1 MMPSPTA
8 ARISRLSGVALAL
21 TIVLL
26 AALAPSAKADII
38 EVNPPLQ
45 KIAEEQAQK
54 LAGYLGFT
62 LTLHLA
68 VGYASEPGKVEN
80 ADTTTLDSENGHFA
94 LNGPI
99 CQITANHSWF
109 DARTRYEMEEV
120 LIHEDFHCYE
130 HQIAPDAW
138 RVVHHTLKEEAH
150 RGILEGKLGDEGERV
165 EANWIIEGLARWVD
179 LTLYPATEEGGLK
192 NLTEYYETPKRS
204 LFTRSYDSV
213 GFWAH
218 LQDVSGGALWHRI
231 PAIIQAGVNFNNQKA
246 ADAALG
252 GEEDTFLSSW
262 GSSAFDLPSTEV
274 PIWLMSSPLGSR
286 YWPEGAPSPAPQ
298 KVDGSDGVTLT
309 PYTTDQLE
317 IEPRADEPLI
327 RIHLDPNAY
336 GRFGVTQNYSG
347 HELEKRT
354 FCAEVECKS
363 PAAEC
368 PAGDTSK
375 LPPLTPLPDQP
386 YLGVAAGKFSSSVQI
401 SYSSPQGSGECEPPA
416 PAPGSSGSGTTASTF
431 GDPHLTGFGGFS
443 LEFQDAGEFTLLKS
457 TNHNDLDVQVRQQP
471 ELGPYFAVD
480 TAVAMRIGKAIVE
493 VDRPLRSFGPPTV
506 LVNHRLTHA
515 GHLEL
520 RGGGSLERID
530 LGVASAGGLDNSSHG
545 RKLPGVRVRWPDGT
559 YVEVPENA
567 VGISLL
573 LKVAS
578 DRRGH
583 LTGLIGDAGVP
594 AIDEFH
600 GREGRPYSPTL
611 LGDNEAALDRKY
623 GGSWRIK
630 QRESLFTYARH
641 KNTHSY
647 TILDFPKKLF
657 NLGAVPLAKALH
669 TEALCRKA
677 GATNLRLL
685 QDCEYDVLVSGNEG
699 YAEADAIAQT
709 VSEPGPSEH
718 PPASGPTTAPGPV
731 GVAAPPSEGTP
742 GASAPSPPPA
752 IDLGAGEETPSV
764 AYDPSSGY
772 TYAVWQDPVSD
783 GTIDLCA
790 VPSGGTACNG
800 GGGPYK
806 LTDPTAASKGGNPTF
821 FGSKVLVMPGGTVV
835 VVANM
840 LGASS
845 EVLPSG
851 YTETAGEIAWSSPAG
866 GAEFGKAGQGLANG
880 GKLLAEGR
888 GEMPNEGAL
897 ALNATTILTY
907 GNEEP
912 FGNGATDFTL
922 TSPAFKGTPLVDL
935 AEEFGY
941 NGSVSQLAAVE
952 TSAKSGKYLVVAA
965 GNDPYTPKGCPSGS
979 EEGIGYGVAIGTP
992 AELQKQSAWK
1002 NDFKVIACTAEEAAL
1017 TGGGPGHAAIGAVD
1031 SEGPG
1036 LNGGGEDGL
1045 YFRPFSTSS
1054 DTFGG
1059 PSLISPEGPYTLDG
1073 ADELSAS
1080 EDSAGGLDAAWSD
1093 GRGVMLAHSSDGG
1106 ATWQTPSITGIEG
1119 GDIVVVGTSP
1129 GLASIAYTANP
1140 SGNAT
1145 QEYLAPSL

>member
-1 MMPSPTA
+1 M
-8 ARISRLSGVALAL
+8 LALA
-21 TIVLL
+21 IVLL
-26 AALAPSAKADII
+26 SALAPSARADVI

-45 KIAEEQAQK
+45 KIAEEQATK
-54 LAGYLGFT
+54 LAGYLGFP
-62 LTLHLA
+62 LTLHLV
-68 VGYASEPGKVEN
+68 VGYASDPSKVEN
-80 ADTTTLDSENGHFA
+80 ADTTTLDGENGHFA
-94 LNGPI
+94 VNGPV
-99 CQITANHSWF
+99 CQITANHSWL
-109 DARTRYEMEEV
+109 DAHTHYEVEEILV
-120 LIHEDFHCYE
+120 HEDFHCYE

-138 RVVHHTLKEEAH
+138 RAIHHTLKEEAH
-150 RGILEGKLGDEGERV
+150 RGILEGKLGDEGERE
-165 EANWIIEGLARWVD
+165 EASWIIEGLARWVD
-179 LTLYPATEEGGLK
+179 LTLYPATGEGGLK
-192 NLTEYYETPKRS
+192 NLTEYYATPKKS
-204 LFTRSYDSV
+204 LFDRSYDAV

-218 LQDVSGGALWHRI
+218 LQDISSGDLWHRI
-231 PAIIQAGVNFNNQKA
+231 PSIIRAGVNFANQQA

-252 GEEDTFLSSW
+252 GQEETFLSSW
-262 GSSAFDLPSTEV
+262 GSSAFDLPSSEV

-286 YWPEGAPSPAPQ
+286 YWPEGAPPPTPQ
-298 KVDGSDGVTLT
+298 KVDGSDGVTLA
-309 PYTTDQLE
+309 PYTTAQLE

-327 RIHLDPNAY
+327 RIHFDPNSY
-336 GRFGVTQNYSG
+336 GRFGVTQNYEG
-347 HELEKRT
+347 HELEKKT
-354 FCAEVECKS
+354 FCAAEECKS
-363 PAAEC
+363 PKVEC
-368 PAGDTSK
+368 PSGDTSK
-375 LPPLTPLPDQP
+375 VPPLTPLPDQP
-386 YLGVAAGKFSSSVQI
+386 YLGVAAGRFSSTVQI
-401 SYSSPQGSGECEPPA
+401 TYSSPQGSGECEPPA
-416 PAPGSSGSGTTASTF
+416 PTSGSPESGSTASSF
-431 GDPHLTGFGGFS
+431 GDPHLTAFGGFS

-457 TNHNDLDVQVRQQP
+457 VTQHDLDVQVRQQP

-480 TAVAMRIGKAIVE
+480 TAVAMRVGKAIVE

-515 GHLEL
+515 AHLKL
-520 RGGGSLERID
+520 RGGGSFELID
-530 LGVASAGGLDNSSHG
+530 LGVASAGGLDTSSHA

-573 LKVAS
+573 LKVAP

-600 GREGRPYSPTL
+600 GGEGRPYSPSL
-611 LGDNEAALDRKY
+611 LDGNEAALDRKY

-647 TILDFPKKLF
+647 TILNFPKKLF
-657 NLGAVPLAKALH
+657 NLGTVPLAKALH

-685 QDCEYDVLVSGNEG
+685 QDCEYDILVSGNEH
-699 YAEADAIAQT
+699 YAEADGIVQT
-709 VSEPGPSEH
+709 VSEPGPSEST
-718 PPASGPTTAPGPV
+718 PAPGPIATPGPV
-731 GVAAPPSEGTP
+731 GVAAPPPPGPSTP
-742 GASAPSPPPA
+742 PPPA
-752 IDLGAGEETPSV
+752 IDLGAGEGTPSI
-764 AYDPSSGY
+764 AYDAASGY
-772 TYAVWQDPVSD
+772 TYVAWQDPASD
-783 GTIDLCA
+783 GTIDLCV
-790 VPSGGTACNG
+790 VPSGGTLCNG

-806 LTDPTAASKGGNPTF
+806 LTDPLASSGGSSPTF

-835 VVANM
+835 VVANID
-840 LGASS
+840 GAS
-845 EVLPSG
+845 EKVKPAG
-851 YTETAGEIAWSSPAG
+851 YTSSAGVIAWKSPAG
-866 GAEFGKAGQGLANG
+866 GTEFDKAGQGIANG
-880 GKLLAEGR
+880 GKLLAAAS
-888 GEMPNEGAL
+888 GEMPNQGAL
-897 ALNATTILTY
+897 ALGASNILTY
-907 GNEEP
+907 GNERP
-912 FGNGATDFTL
+912 FGSGATDFTL
-922 TSPAFKGTPLVDL
+922 TTPALKETPLVDL
-935 AEEFGY
+935 TEEFGY

-952 TSAKSGKYLVVAA
+952 TSAKSGKYLVVTA
-965 GNDPYTPKGCPSGS
+965 GNDPYSPKECPGA
-979 EEGIGYGVAIGTP
+979 EEGTGYGVAIGTP

-1002 NDFKVIACTAEEAAL
+1002 NDFKAIACPAEEVVL

-1073 ADELSAS
+1073 AVELSAS

-1129 GLASIAYTANP
+1129 GEASIAYTANP
-1140 SGNAT
+1140 SGDET